1 MKAAAAGY
9 LYIPYDENGAPLEM
23 RVGRHLQGVQEYIR
37 AFTDMYGAE
46 KGEIVVSGLPSYE
59 DLTSGGHRLGEY
71 LN

>member
-1 MKAAAAGY
+1 
-9 LYIPYDENGAPLEM
+9 
-23 RVGRHLQGVQEYIR
+23 
-37 AFTDMYGAE
+37 MYGAE